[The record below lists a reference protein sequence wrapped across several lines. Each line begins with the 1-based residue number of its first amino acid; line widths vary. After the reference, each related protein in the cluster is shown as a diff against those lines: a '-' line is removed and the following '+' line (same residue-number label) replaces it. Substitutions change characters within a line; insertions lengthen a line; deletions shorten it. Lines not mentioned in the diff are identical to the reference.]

1 MTMMNIKS
9 CISRGILVTV
19 LAAASLLLT
28 GCVDQH
34 PEGTKTTAQTETV
47 ESMLE
52 ITDPVEKQAVEV
64 AKAKVRSME
73 GSPKIVATSP
83 AVADICDKLE
93 LDLAG
98 VCSSSISTIPER
110 YKDATT
116 VGTAMSPDMEIVASL
131 KPDWILSPISLQS
144 DLEPK
149 YENIGV
155 DWAFLNL
162 RSVQGMYRSI
172 QELGEIF
179 DREEQAGTLVKE
191 FQDFYEEYKKK
202 NEGKDHPKVLILMGL
217 PGSYIIATENS
228 YVGSLVALA
237 GGENVYTDIDQEFL
251 TVNTED
257 MKTKEP
263 DIVLRAAHALPD
275 QVVEMFNEDF
285 KTNDIW
291 KHFDAV
297 KNGRVYDLT
306 YENFGMSATFRYPK
320 ALDELQPIL
329 YPESDEDLEKAKK
342 NSENAQKNAEKSNA
356 TQKYEDAQKSG
367 TSGKTAAED
376 SKKTTEKEK

>member
-1 MTMMNIKS
+1 MTMMNIRS
-9 CISRGILVTV
+9 CIRKGIFVTI

-34 PEGTKTTAQTETV
+34 PEGTKTATQTETV
-47 ESMLE
+47 ESMLT

-73 GSPKIVATSP
+73 GTPKIVATSP

-93 LDLAG
+93 LELVG

-131 KPDWILSPISLQS
+131 NPDWILSPISLQS

-179 DREEQAGTLVKE
+179 DREEQADKLVKE
-191 FQDFYEEYKKK
+191 FQDFYDEYKKK

-237 GGENVYTDIDQEFL
+237 GGENVYADTDQEFL

-263 DIVLRAAHALPD
+263 DIILRAAHALPD